1 MNARSDVRYALVTG
15 SSSGIGRAVALAL
28 AAERFGVL
36 FNGTRPERAVRQV
49 LKEAEAR
56 NKIPG
61 SCAYLRGDIS
71 RAAVRRRIASHIER
85 NCGRLS
91 VLVNNAGITTE
102 GRSDMLALTE
112 KAMKRVFDVNLFGPF
127 LLSSALSRFLMDNKS
142 TSYIINIS
150 SISAE
155 AASQNRADYCMSKAG
170 MSMMNSLF
178 AARLAANRVRV
189 FELRPGI
196 VRTPMTEPVSGKY
209 DRAIEE
215 GLLPIARWGEPE
227 DVASAVTAI
236 VRGHLDYST
245 GEVLHIDGGFHL
257 RRL

>member
-1 MNARSDVRYALVTG
+1 MKAGIDVRYALVTG

-28 AAERFGVL
+28 AGEGFGVL
-36 FNGTRPERAVRQV
+36 FNGTRPERAVRAV
-49 LKEAEAR
+49 LKEAEAK

-71 RAAVRRRIASHIER
+71 RAVVRRRIVSYIER

-91 VLVNNAGITTE
+91 ALVNNAGITTE
-102 GRSDMLALTE
+102 GRRDMLELTE
-112 KAMKRVFDVNLFGPF
+112 NNIKRVFDVNLIGPF
-127 LLSSALSRFLMDNKS
+127 LLSSALSRFLMDNGS

-155 AASQNRADYCMSKAG
+155 TVSINRADYCMSKAG
-170 MSMMNSLF
+170 MSMMTSLF
-178 AARLAANRVRV
+178 AARLASHGVRV

-215 GLLPIARWGEPE
+215 GLLPIRRWGEPE
-227 DVASAVTAI
+227 DVSSAVRAI

-245 GEVLHIDGGFHL
+245 GETLHIDGGFHL
-257 RRL
+257 KRL

>member
-1 MNARSDVRYALVTG
+1 MKARSGVRYALVTG

-28 AAERFGVL
+28 AAEGFGVL
-36 FNGTRPERAVRQV
+36 LNGTRPERAVRSV
-49 LKEAEAR
+49 LKEAEAKNR
-56 NKIPG
+56 IPG

-71 RAAVRRRIASHIER
+71 RHAVRKKIVSFIER
-85 NCGRLS
+85 NCGCLS

-102 GRSDMLALTE
+102 GRRDMLELTE
-112 KAMKRVFDVNLFGPF
+112 KNMRRVFDVNLIGPF
-127 LLSSALSRFLMDNKS
+127 LLSSALSRFLADNKS
-142 TSYIINIS
+142 MSYIINIS

-155 AASQNRADYCMSKAG
+155 AVSINRADYCMSKAG
-170 MSMMNSLF
+170 MSMMTSLF
-178 AARLAANRVRV
+178 AARLASHGVRV

-196 VRTPMTEPVSGKY
+196 VRTPMTEPVSEKY
-209 DRAIEE
+209 DRAIRE
-215 GLLPIARWGEPE
+215 GLLPITRWGEPG

-236 VRGHLDYST
+236 ARGHLDYST